1 MREKILKV
9 TRHIFAWGLCI
20 LMTLALIGALLYIV
34 AFIIGGNGAI
44 SIHEFCM
51 NVFFHWIYVTGMILA
66 FLGMVNMY
74 LAGEKMYMF
83 EINSKKDKK
92 NKSDETK

>member
-9 TRHIFAWGLCI
+9 TRPIFAWGLCI

-34 AFIIGGNGAI
+34 AFIIGGEGAM
-44 SIHEFCM
+44 SIHEFCT
-51 NVFFHWIYVTGMILA
+51 NVFFHCIYIAGIVLA
-66 FLGMVNMY
+66 FLGIVNMY

-83 EINSKKDKK
+83 EINSKK
-92 NKSDETK
+92 NKPDEAK